1 MRNRIPRFDALPL
14 SHRDSTVSEVYYE
27 VLFTNITLSTLLIL
41 AVRRTRVIWTSSETS
56 LTMESLWLSG
66 RASESGIRR
75 SEVRFVIGTQK
86 FSLFHA
92 RDKTKIIFISLPS
105 SSTQDRG
112 HSFFPIRTDNE
123 GRDVLGGSRKRYRFP
138 WPEIGKY
145 GPLSKQS
152 DCRNRYR
159 ALWEKRRH
167 AMHAR
172 VIFWGRVDN
181 LKHCKKCLHFY
192 KRKEEN

>member
-86 FSLFHA
+86 FSLSHA

>member
-75 SEVRFVIGTQK
+75 SEVRFVIGTQN
-86 FSLFHA
+86 FSLSHA
-92 RDKTKIIFISLPS
+92 SDKTKIIFISLPN

-112 HSFFPIRTDNE
+112 HSFSQQRYGCTRRLKRALPLPVARDKKIRT
-123 GRDVLGGSRKRYRFP
+123 VLRRIRSQDSLPCPLRKT
-138 WPEIGKY
+138 
-145 GPLSKQS
+145 
-152 DCRNRYR
+152 
-159 ALWEKRRH
+159 
-167 AMHAR
+167 
-172 VIFWGRVDN
+172 
-181 LKHCKKCLHFY
+181 
-192 KRKEEN
+192 

>member
-14 SHRDSTVSEVYYE
+14 SHRDSSVSEVHYE

-172 VIFWGRVDN
+172 VIFWGRVDY

>member
-1 MRNRIPRFDALPL
+1 MWTPSIRARLLWSNKQQTHTTPKIHLSNCLTLKERWFPSYHEHGTKKKFRVPMRNRIPRFDALPL

-112 HSFFPIRTDNE
+112 HSF
-123 GRDVLGGSRKRYRFP
+123 SQ
-138 WPEIGKY
+138 Y
-145 GPLSKQS
+145 GPTTKVGIYAAVHESVTVSRGQ
-152 DCRNRYR
+152 R
-159 ALWEKRRH
+159 
-167 AMHAR
+167 
-172 VIFWGRVDN
+172 
-181 LKHCKKCLHFY
+181 
-192 KRKEEN
+192 

>member
-86 FSLFHA
+86 FSLSHA

-123 GRDVLGGSRKRYRFP
+123 GRDVLGGSRKRYRCL

-172 VIFWGRVDN
+172 VIFWGRVDY

>member
-41 AVRRTRVIWTSSETS
+41 AVRRMRVIWTSSETS

>member
-1 MRNRIPRFDALPL
+1 MRNRIPRFDALLL

-66 RASESGIRR
+66 RASESGIQR

-92 RDKTKIIFISLPS
+92 RDKTKIIFISL
-105 SSTQDRG
+105 TELK
-112 HSFFPIRTDNE
+112 HSRQRAQFFPIRTDNE

-159 ALWEKRRH
+159 ALWEKRRY

-192 KRKEEN
+192 KRK

>member
-27 VLFTNITLSTLLIL
+27 ILFTNITLSTLLIL
-41 AVRRTRVIWTSSETS
+41 AVRRMRVIWTSSETS

-112 HSFFPIRTDNE
+112 HSFFQIRTDNE

-145 GPLSKQS
+145 GPLSKQ
-152 DCRNRYR
+152 
-159 ALWEKRRH
+159 
-167 AMHAR
+167 
-172 VIFWGRVDN
+172 
-181 LKHCKKCLHFY
+181 
-192 KRKEEN
+192 